1 MPTYGEDILGLSNR
15 RTRFLYV
22 PLEKLRRGIT
32 AKDVELE
39 IHRAA
44 ALISEGK
51 VVPFSPETWLKQV
64 SCDKSYSYRFLEA
77 FLIVWLPAQPAKTFK
92 HLIFLPKLSIIQL
105 FS

>member
-51 VVPFSPETWLKQV
+51 VVPFSPETWL
-64 SCDKSYSYRFLEA
+64 
-77 FLIVWLPAQPAKTFK
+77 
-92 HLIFLPKLSIIQL
+92 
-105 FS
+105 